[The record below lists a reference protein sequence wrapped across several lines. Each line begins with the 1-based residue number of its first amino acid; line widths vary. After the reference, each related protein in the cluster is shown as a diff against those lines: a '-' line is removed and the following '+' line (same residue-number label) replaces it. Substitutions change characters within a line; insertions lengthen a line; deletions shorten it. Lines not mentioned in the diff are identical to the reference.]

1 MVAIDAFRFM
11 AATGQDYDFE
21 DYRKSLDANAPPL
34 VIATFSTREEAE
46 AWLQNH
52 PNPPRSANVLAAGE
66 YYRVVYSR
74 KTNLRRLLS
83 VPTLEYYLEE
93 MTRDGLPG
101 PVASFNTREEADVWL
116 NTQPEPP
123 RQVFI
128 TIAGEYFLAVYHYR
142 VNLRA
147 LYPVSRAVKLEQKD
161 NARE

>member
-11 AATGQDYDFE
+11 AATGQDDDFE

-34 VIATFSTREEAE
+34 VMATFSTREEAE
-46 AWLQNH
+46 AWLKNH
-52 PNPPRSANVLAAGE
+52 PNPPRSANVLIAGE
-66 YYRVVYSR
+66 YCRVVYSR

-93 MTRDGLPG
+93 MTRAGLPA
-101 PVASFNTREEADVWL
+101 PVASFNTHEEAEVWL

-123 RQVFI
+123 RQAFI

-147 LYPVSRAVKLEQKD
+147 LYPVSRPGKVAQKD
-161 NARE
+161 NAPE